1 MQAIKAASV
10 SAAAPAARS
19 GPRLSVLLTVGLG
32 VVLFL
37 AVGLFHVWSRVAI
50 IEQGYALSRQR
61 SLREE
66 MLQEQRSLTLE
77 IARLRDPARLE
88 KAAQSYELAAPRPGQ
103 IVILEGR

>member
-1 MQAIKAASV
+1 MQAVKAASV
-10 SAAAPAARS
+10 SAAANTAR
-19 GPRLSVLLTVGLG
+19 GGRRLSVLVTVGAG
-32 VVLFL
+32 VFLFL

-61 SLREE
+61 SLRDE
-66 MLQEQRSLTLE
+66 MLQEQRSLTLQ

-88 KAAQSYELAAPRPGQ
+88 KAAQSFELGAPRPGQ

>member
-1 MQAIKAASV
+1 MQAVKAASV
-10 SAAAPAARS
+10 SGAAHTAS
-19 GPRLSVLLTVGLG
+19 GSHRLSVLVTVGVG
-32 VVLFL
+32 VFLFL

-66 MLQEQRSLTLE
+66 MRQEQRSLTLQ

-88 KAAQSYELAAPRPGQ
+88 KAAQSFQLTAPRPGQ
-103 IVILEGR
+103 IIILEGR

>member
-1 MQAIKAASV
+1 MPAVKAGSI
-10 SAAAPAARS
+10 PAARLAP
-19 GPRLSVLLTVGLG
+19 GGRRLSVLVTVGAG

-66 MLQEQRSLTLE
+66 MRQEQRSLTLE

-88 KAAQSYELAAPRPGQ
+88 KAAQSFSLGAPRPGQ